1 MISSLEIA
9 KRIKA
14 VDPTFREPTKEQIPI
29 IEAPLAPAVVIA
41 GAGSGKTETMSQRVL
56 YLVANSIITPDQLL
70 GLTFT
75 RKSAGE
81 LAKRIRKRLRQLKAA
96 GLLPTQVDES
106 DLTVSTY
113 HSYAGR
119 VLADHA
125 IRIGIDA
132 ASDPIGEAAAWQ
144 IAYEEVQRFAG
155 GDLQINGSP
164 KSVVEEVME
173 LSTQL
178 AENNKTAAD
187 IEEFS
192 YKLLDQLTQLTEK
205 ATIPVTEFIS
215 EIEQR
220 LAILPIVDAFD
231 NRRKENGLLTFNDHM
246 SMAAQLVAES
256 KLNHNDDIGV
266 LERSKYKVVLLDE
279 YQDTSFNQINFLS
292 NLFGNN
298 HPVTAVGD
306 PNQAIYGWRSASSE
320 TLDTFSKSFNS
331 DATRFSL
338 LTTWRNDQA
347 ILGLANVMIDQ
358 IALDNANLAPIAGLT
373 PSTTAPAKSAIAKL
387 AARADAQN
395 GEVICGIY
403 ETQMQEAQAI
413 AEYFAKYWH
422 DPARINLPED
432 KRSTFAVLVRARSQ
446 IDAIQSALRDKDIPT
461 DVLGVGGLVHIPEVA
476 DVIAL
481 LRTLTMPDSGSAL
494 MRLLTGPHLCL
505 GARDLMALGA
515 FTRKF
520 AKENDHSRGKQLED
534 ALTNNQSQIATA
546 DEFASGS
553 IIESLELLITLTPKE
568 LKHYTA
574 TPEFSEVALSR
585 LRKFAI
591 DLRQLRRSLSGS
603 ITDALI
609 AAEHFLSLDT
619 EVLVRSGW
627 QTGRKDLDRFLDEAA
642 RFQKNG
648 GSLIAFLQWLK
659 IAEDAEGGLKP
670 AEVDVRSDAVQIL
683 TIHSAKGAEWDY
695 VAVPGLADRNF
706 PNTGRKSDSWIKNA
720 GSIPV
725 SMRGDSL
732 QLPSI
737 NFANFSTNKNL
748 KDGLESFNDQ
758 WKARKE
764 VEEMRLA
771 YVAFTR
777 AKHGLFCSTSHFRN
791 GENAVAPSKLYLI
804 CAQHL
809 PSIAGGVVLADTP
822 IPEGRNPLKENP
834 ITGNWPDPT
843 SKYQLISERVKES
856 AKFVASS
863 KAFTLAELTA
873 LQKLGENAAA
883 AAGDQFI
890 ETDSVGANQIDKSVV
905 LSDLHAIINEL
916 KNKSD
921 ITNVF
926 LPTRLSV
933 STLLYLK
940 QDPNELALRLRR
952 PMPNHTDKYA
962 RRGTQFHLWLE
973 NQFKH
978 ASLISM
984 DEIFNNSA
992 NDDQAELDA
1001 PLQDL
1006 QQAWL
1011 QSDWARKQ
1019 PIGVEVGF
1027 ETVIAGTV
1035 VRGRIDAVYELA
1047 PGKFEVVD
1055 WKTGKV
1061 KSGDDLSVAA
1071 LQLAMYRMAFAKLN
1085 NIDVANVS
1093 AAFHYVAQNE
1103 TVRPADIMSEAA
1115 LTEII
1120 SAIPQLQ

>member
-1 MISSLEIA
+1 MISALEIA

-14 VDPTFREPTKEQIPI
+14 VDETYREPTKEQIPI

-75 RKSAGE
+75 RKSAGD

-96 GLLPTQVDES
+96 GLLPANVDES

-132 ASDPIGEAAAWQ
+132 AADPIGEAAAWQ

-155 GDLQINGSP
+155 NELQINASP
-164 KSVVEEVME
+164 KSVVEDVME
-173 LSTQL
+173 LSAQL
-178 AENNKTAAD
+178 AENNKSASDIAD
-187 IEEFS
+187 YS
-192 YKLLDQLTQLTEK
+192 YKLLDQLAQLSDKPTN
-205 ATIPVTEFIS
+205 PVKEFIA
-215 EIEQR
+215 EINQR
-220 LAILPIVDAFD
+220 LAILPIVEAFD
-231 NRRKENGLLTFNDHM
+231 NRRKEQGLLTFNDHM
-246 SMAAQLVAES
+246 SMAAQLVAQS
-256 KLNHNDDIGV
+256 KTKHNDDIGQ
-266 LERSKYKVVLLDE
+266 LERGKYKVVLLDE

-320 TLDTFSKSFNS
+320 TLDTFSQSFNS
-331 DATRFSL
+331 TATRYSL
-338 LTTWRNDQA
+338 LTTWRNDQS
-347 ILGLANVMIDQ
+347 ILEIANVMIDQ
-358 IALDNANLAPIAGLT
+358 IAIDNANLSSVSGE
-373 PSTTAPAKSAIAKL
+373 AKVKKQIEKLSPRPNAKT
-387 AARADAQN
+387 

-413 AEYFAKYWH
+413 AEYFAKYWF
-422 DPARINLPED
+422 DSEREKLPESE
-432 KRSTFAVLVRARSQ
+432 RSTFAVLVRARSQ
-446 IDAIQSALRDKDIPT
+446 IDAIQSAFQDKNIPT
-461 DVLGVGGLVHIPEVA
+461 DVFGVGGLVHIPEVA
-476 DVIAL
+476 DIIAL
-481 LRTLTMPDSGSAL
+481 LRTLTMPDSGTAL
-494 MRLLTGPHLCL
+494 MRLLTGPYLAL

-520 AKENDHSRGKQLED
+520 AAENDHTRGKQLED
-534 ALTNNQSQIATA
+534 ALNNSQSQVATA
-546 DEFASGS
+546 DEFAAGS

-574 TPEFSEVALSR
+574 TPEFSEVALAR
-585 LRKFAI
+585 LRQFAI
-591 DLRQLRRSLSGS
+591 DLRQLRRNLTGS
-603 ITDALI
+603 ITDALL
-609 AAEHFLSLDT
+609 AAEQFLSLDT

-627 QTGRKDLDRFLDEAA
+627 QNGRKDLDRFLDQAA

-648 GSLIAFLQWLK
+648 GTLIAFLQWLK

-683 TIHSAKGAEWDY
+683 TVHSAKGAEWDF
-695 VAVPGLADRNF
+695 VAVPGLAEKNF
-706 PNTGRKSDSWIKNA
+706 PNAGRKSDSWIKNA
-720 GSIPV
+720 GAIPV
-725 SMRGDSL
+725 SMRGDYA

-748 KDGLESFNDQ
+748 KDGLEIFGDE
-758 WKARKE
+758 WKARKS

-791 GENAVAPSKLYLI
+791 GEKSVAPSRLYQL
-804 CAQHL
+804 CAQFL
-809 PSIAGGVVLADTP
+809 PTINGATVLSDTP
-822 IPEGRNPLKENP
+822 IPEGKNPLKENP
-834 ITGNWPDPT
+834 ITGNWPDQL
-843 SKYQLISERVKES
+843 SKYEVKARQIREC
-856 AKFVASS
+856 AKLV
-863 KAFTLAELTA
+863 
-873 LQKLGENAAA
+873 AAA
-883 AAGDQFI
+883 QPLT
-890 ETDSVGANQIDKSVV
+890 ENQILESTEHKEIM
-905 LSDLHAIINEL
+905 SDLNALVNEL

-921 ITNVF
+921 ITQVF
-926 LPTRLSV
+926 LPARLSV

-940 QDPNELALRLRR
+940 QEPDQLALRLRR
-952 PMPNHTDKYA
+952 PMPNHIDKYA
-962 RRGTQFHLWLE
+962 RRGTEFHLWLE
-973 NQFKH
+973 DHFKH
-978 ASLISM
+978 TSLISM
-984 DEIFNNSA
+984 DEIFNDHAPSQSQINQVNS
-992 NDDQAELDA
+992 NEELVDA
-1001 PLQDL
+1001 PMRELQK
-1006 QQAWL
+1006 AWL
-1011 QSDWARKQ
+1011 ASDWADLQ

-1035 VRGRIDAVYELA
+1035 IRGRIDAVYEKT

-1061 KSGDDLSVAA
+1061 KSGEDLSVAA
-1071 LQLAMYRMAFAKLN
+1071 VQLAMYRLAFAKLN
-1085 NIDVANVS
+1085 KVDLADVS

-1103 TVRPADIMSEAA
+1103 TVRPADIMSEAQ
-1115 LTEII
+1115 LIEII
-1120 SAIPQLQ
+1120 SQIPVIN

>member
-1 MISSLEIA
+1 MISALEIA

-14 VDPTFREPTKEQIPI
+14 VDNTYREPTVEQIPI

-75 RKSAGE
+75 RKSAGD

-96 GLLPTQVDES
+96 GLLPTNVDES

-119 VLADHA
+119 VLADRA

-132 ASDPIGEAAAWQ
+132 AADPIGEAAAWQ

-155 GDLQINGSP
+155 NELQINGSP

-173 LSTQL
+173 LSAQL
-178 AENNKTAAD
+178 AENNKSAAD
-187 IEEFS
+187 VSDYS
-192 YKLLDQLTQLTEK
+192 YKLLDQLAQLPDKQTN
-205 ATIPVTEFIS
+205 PVKEFIE
-215 EIEQR
+215 EIHQR
-220 LAILPIVDAFD
+220 LAILPIVEAFD
-231 NRRKENGLLTFNDHM
+231 NRRKEQGLLTFNDHM
-246 SMAAQLVAES
+246 SMAAQLVAQS
-256 KLNHNDDIGV
+256 KSQHNDDIGK

-320 TLDTFSKSFNS
+320 TLDTFSQSFNS
-331 DATRFSL
+331 DATRYSL

-347 ILGLANVMIDQ
+347 ILEIANVMIDQ
-358 IALDNANLAPIAGLT
+358 IAIDNANLA
-373 PSTTAPAKSAIAKL
+373 TAPGEVKMQKEIAKL
-387 AARADAQN
+387 SPRPNAKT

-413 AEYFAKYWH
+413 ADYFAKYWF
-422 DPARINLPED
+422 DPARTKLPEIE
-432 KRSTFAVLVRARSQ
+432 RSTFAVLVRARSQ
-446 IDAIQSALRDKDIPT
+446 IDAIQSALQAKDIPT
-461 DVLGVGGLVHIPEVA
+461 DVVGVGGLVHIPEVA
-476 DVIAL
+476 DIIAL

-494 MRLLTGPHLCL
+494 MRLLTGPYLSL
-505 GARDLMALGA
+505 GPRDLMALGA

-520 AKENDHSRGKQLED
+520 AAENDHNRGRQLEE
-534 ALTNNQSQIATA
+534 ALTSSQSQVATA
-546 DEFASGS
+546 DEFAAGS

-574 TPEFSEVALSR
+574 TPELSDLALSR
-585 LRKFAI
+585 LRQFAI
-591 DLRQLRRSLSGS
+591 DLRQLRRNLSGS

-627 QTGRKDLDRFLDEAA
+627 QNGRKDLDRFLDEAA

-648 GSLIAFLQWLK
+648 GTLIGFLHWLK

-683 TIHSAKGAEWDY
+683 TVHSAKGAEWDF
-695 VAVPGLADRNF
+695 VAVPGLAEKNF
-706 PNTGRKSDSWIKNA
+706 PNSGRKSDSWIKNA
-720 GSIPV
+720 GAIPV
-725 SMRGDSL
+725 SMRGDFA

-748 KDGLESFNDQ
+748 KDGLERFGDE
-758 WKARKE
+758 WKARKS

-777 AKHGLFCSTSHFRN
+777 AKQGLFCSTSHFRN
-791 GENAVAPSKLYLI
+791 GENAVAPSRLYQL
-804 CAQHL
+804 CAQYL
-809 PSIAGGVVLADTP
+809 PSIKGGTVLSDTQ
-822 IPEGRNPLKENP
+822 IPEGKNPLKENP
-834 ITGNWPDPT
+834 ITGNWPDKD
-843 SKYQLISERVKES
+843 SRYEKRAIAIRES
-856 AKFVASS
+856 AKLVLAAEPFSDQQILELS
-863 KAFTLAELTA
+863 KES
-873 LQKLGENAAA
+873 E
-883 AAGDQFI
+883 I
-890 ETDSVGANQIDKSVV
+890 I
-905 LSDLHAIINEL
+905 SDLSSLINEL
-916 KNKSD
+916 RNKSEV
-921 ITNVF
+921 TKVL
-926 LPTRLSV
+926 LPARLSV
-933 STLLYLK
+933 STLLQLK
-940 QDPNELALRLRR
+940 QDPQQLALRLRR
-952 PMPNHTDKYA
+952 PMPNHIDKFA
-962 RRGTQFHLWLE
+962 RRGTEFHLWLE
-973 NQFKH
+973 DYFKH
-978 ASLISM
+978 TSLISL
-984 DEIFNNSA
+984 DELFNVGMAS
-992 NDDQAELDA
+992 DSEDA
-1001 PLQDL
+1001 PIQELQK
-1006 QQAWL
+1006 AWL
-1011 QSDWARKQ
+1011 ASEWANQ
-1019 PIGVEVGF
+1019 IPIGVEVGF
-1027 ETVIAGTV
+1027 ETVIADTV
-1035 VRGRIDAVYELA
+1035 IRGRIDAVYEKS

-1061 KSGDDLSVAA
+1061 KDGDDLFIAA
-1071 LQLAMYRMAFAKLN
+1071 VQLAMYRLAFAKLN
-1085 NIDVANVS
+1085 NLDLTNVS

-1103 TVRPADIMSEAA
+1103 TVRPADILSEAE
-1115 LTEII
+1115 LIEII
-1120 SAIPQLQ
+1120 SQIPVEQ